1 MDYDDDGDDDAH
13 DDDDDDNVPVMM
25 MVVRCLIFRVELLTN
40 LPEGAGI

>member
-13 DDDDDDNVPVMM
+13 DDDDDNVPVMM